1 MSRFTPARFTKEER
15 VAMRIGD
22 LLSDFKLDLDKVG
35 EYIARSNAYTVY
47 RRFEEVAEAAM
58 CERDGIEDIR
68 NGLFY
73 ESE

>member
-35 EYIARSNAYTVY
+35 EYIAKSNAYTVY